1 MVIPIYT
8 LSTKCCSMVHSASYS
23 QLTERAQRVFDS
35 LTPLAV
41 RQLVPMARA
50 IILPVVMGIAK
61 PADPNCMSD
70 RRKTGE
76 DIFRLP
82 PASLLRV
89 PVCEDDPVESA
100 RVDHDAESEM
110 GDGEE
115 EMASMGVPAHDAS
128 STATTGSN
136 LLYLSDQVTTLTYY
150 IIIYIYTYSTVTCLS
165 MYMCTCT
172 LYVVYCEM

>member
-1 MVIPIYT
+1 M
-8 LSTKCCSMVHSASYS
+8 M
-23 QLTERAQRVFDS
+23 ERASRVFTS

-61 PADPNCMSD
+61 PVDSNCMSD

-89 PVCEDDPVESA
+89 PVCEDEPVEGA
-100 RVDHDAESEM
+100 GGGGVDHDAESEM

-115 EMASMGVPAHDAS
+115 ELTSMGVPAIDAS

-136 LLYLSDQVTTLTYY
+136 LLYLSDQVMSL
-150 IIIYIYTYSTVTCLS
+150 
-165 MYMCTCT
+165 
-172 LYVVYCEM
+172 VVSRILINSIHGHVPRYLHVCHVKRA

>member
-1 MVIPIYT
+1 MCVF
-8 LSTKCCSMVHSASYS
+8 SFHSVSYN
-23 QLTERAQRVFDS
+23 QLIERASRVFTS
-35 LTPLAV
+35 LTSLAV

-61 PADPNCMSD
+61 PVDPNCMSD

-76 DIFRLP
+76 DTFRLP

-89 PVCEDDPVESA
+89 PVCEDEPVEGGSGA
-100 RVDHDAESEM
+100 GGGGGGGVDHDAESEM

-115 EMASMGVPAHDAS
+115 EMTSMGVPVHDAS

-136 LLYLSDQVTTLTYY
+136 LLYLSDQVGL
-150 IIIYIYTYSTVTCLS
+150 IP
-165 MYMCTCT
+165 
-172 LYVVYCEM
+172 

>member
-1 MVIPIYT
+1 MFT
-8 LSTKCCSMVHSASYS
+8 
-23 QLTERAQRVFDS
+23 S

-61 PADPNCMSD
+61 PVDPNCMSD
-70 RRKTGE
+70 RRKMGE

-89 PVCEDDPVESA
+89 PACEDEPVEGAAGGSGGGA
-100 RVDHDAESEM
+100 DHDAESEM

-115 EMASMGVPAHDAS
+115 EMTSMGVPAHDAS

-136 LLYLSDQVTTLTYY
+136 LLYLSDQVIMHMCNFVYVSVDTTCD
-150 IIIYIYTYSTVTCLS
+150 IGV
-165 MYMCTCT
+165 
-172 LYVVYCEM
+172 

>member
-1 MVIPIYT
+1 LRGTTYYT
-8 LSTKCCSMVHSASYS
+8 VRLFFFHSVSYN
-23 QLTERAQRVFDS
+23 QLIERASRVFTS

-50 IILPVVMGIAK
+50 IILPVVMGITK
-61 PADPNCMSD
+61 PVDPNCMSD

-76 DIFRLP
+76 EIFRLP

-89 PVCEDDPVESA
+89 PVCEDEPVEGGGGA
-100 RVDHDAESEM
+100 GGGGVDHDAESEM

-115 EMASMGVPAHDAS
+115 EMTSIGVPAHDAS

-136 LLYLSDQVTTLTYY
+136 LLYLSDQVGSDDLHVRTKL
-150 IIIYIYTYSTVTCLS
+150 I
-165 MYMCTCT
+165 
-172 LYVVYCEM
+172 